1 MLTLFPK
8 KVKFFVVEKVGWWY
22 TVQKLSN
29 PKRGMAIRMQQV
41 TIYREPGRYAGWPAN
56 YGIWAYG
63 NEIVVGFTVGY
74 HKSDAGFHRR
84 DRDKPFIGMQA
95 RSLDGG
101 ETWRIAETP
110 CRLPA
115 RGTLSADEHVEERHR
130 LEAEAS
136 FQIPH
141 RVNFTHP
148 DFAMMCSRSGLRA
161 GAYSWFYTS
170 TDRCQSWNGPFKLPM
185 FGYTGIAARTD
196 YLVSSADECLLFLTA
211 SKADG
216 QEGLIFCANTT
227 DGGESFSLL
236 SQIGPEPE
244 GFAIMPASVRLSDSR
259 ILVAVR
265 CRGRGNDSGSDWE
278 ERLNWIDLY
287 RSEDNGQTWDYMN
300 RPVENTGRGGNPP
313 TLTLLHDGRLC
324 LIFGYRDAPHRIC
337 AKLSSD
343 AGETWSE
350 EIVLRDNGGD
360 PDIGYPRTI
369 QRPDGTVVT
378 AYYFDEEPDG
388 ERFIEATLWKP

>member
-1 MLTLFPK
+1 MRAGQRITAS
-8 KVKFFVVEKVGWWY
+8 GHGI
-22 TVQKLSN
+22 TRSLSALPSGITNRMRASIAATGIN
-29 PKRGMAIRMQQV
+29 PLQ
-41 TIYREPGRYAGWPAN
+41 
-56 YGIWAYG
+56 
-63 NEIVVGFTVGY
+63 
-74 HKSDAGFHRR
+74 
-84 DRDKPFIGMQA
+84 GMQA

-101 ETWRIAETP
+101 ETWSVSETP

-115 RGTLSADEHVEERHR
+115 RGTLSANEHVEEQHR
-130 LEAEAS
+130 LEAEVS
-136 FQIPH
+136 FETPD
-141 RVNFTHP
+141 RVDFTHP

-161 GAYSWFYTS
+161 EAYSWFYTS
-170 TDRCQSWNGPFKLPM
+170 IDRCQSWEGPFKLPM
-185 FGYTGIAARTD
+185 FDYTGIAARTD
-196 YLVSSADECLLFLTA
+196 YLVSSADECLVFLTA
-211 SKADG
+211 SKANG
-216 QEGLIFCANTT
+216 EEGLIFCANTT
-227 DGGESFSLL
+227 DGGASFSLL

-265 CRGRGNDSGSDWE
+265 CRGHGDDSRSDWE
-278 ERLNWIDLY
+278 ERQNWIDLY
-287 RSEDNGQTWDYMN
+287 GSDDNGQTWYHKN

-324 LIFGYRDAPHRIC
+324 LIYGYRDAPHRIC

-343 AGETWSE
+343 AGKTWGE

-360 PDIGYPRTI
+360 PDIGYPRTV

>member
-1 MLTLFPK
+1 M
-8 KVKFFVVEKVGWWY
+8 
-22 TVQKLSN
+22 
-29 PKRGMAIRMQQV
+29 RQV
-41 TIYREPGRYAGWPAN
+41 TLYREPGRYAGWPAN
-56 YGIWAYG
+56 YGIWAYD

-84 DRDKPFIGMQA
+84 DRDKPFTGMQA

-101 ETWRIAETP
+101 ETWSVSETP
-110 CRLPA
+110 CDLPG

-130 LEAEAS
+130 LASGAS
-136 FQIPH
+136 FKTPQ
-141 RVNFTHP
+141 RVDFTHP
-148 DFAMMCSRSGLRA
+148 DFAMMCSRAGLTA

-170 TDRCQSWNGPFKLPM
+170 TDRCKSWDGPSRIPM
-185 FGYTGIAARTD
+185 FDYTGVAARTD
-196 YLVSSADECLLFLTA
+196 YLVLNADECLLFLTA

-216 QEGLIFCANTT
+216 EEGLIFCAHTT

-244 GFAIMPASVRLSDSR
+244 GFAIMPASVRLADSK

-265 CRGRGNDSGSDWE
+265 CRDASGYTRPDWQ
-278 ERLNWIDLY
+278 ERRNWIDLY
-287 RSEDNGQTWDYMN
+287 ASEDNGQTWNYMN
-300 RPVENTGRGGNPP
+300 QPVENTGRGGNPP
-313 TLTLLHDGRLC
+313 TLTRLHDGRLC
-324 LIFGYRDAPHRIC
+324 LIYGYRDAPHRIC
-337 AKLSSD
+337 GKLSGD
-343 AGETWSE
+343 NGETWGE

-360 PDIGYPRTI
+360 HDVGYPRTV

-378 AYYFDEEPDG
+378 IYYFDEEPDG

>member
-1 MLTLFPK
+1 M
-8 KVKFFVVEKVGWWY
+8 
-22 TVQKLSN
+22 
-29 PKRGMAIRMQQV
+29 RQV

-56 YGIWAYG
+56 YGIWTWD

-84 DRDKPFIGMQA
+84 DRDKPFVGMQA

-101 ETWRIAETP
+101 ETWRVSETP

-130 LEAEAS
+130 LEADAS
-136 FQIPH
+136 FETPQGID
-141 RVNFTHP
+141 FTHP

-170 TDRCQSWNGPFKLPM
+170 TDRCKSWDGPFRLPM
-185 FGYTGIAARTD
+185 FDYTGIAARTD
-196 YLVSSADECLLFLTA
+196 YLVSSPNECILFLTA
-211 SKADG
+211 SKSDG
-216 QEGLIFCANTT
+216 EEGLIFCARTT
-227 DGGESFSLL
+227 DGGESLSLL
-236 SQIGPEPE
+236 SQIGPEPK
-244 GFAIMPASVRLSDSR
+244 GFAIMPASVRLSDSK

-265 CRGRGNDSGSDWE
+265 CRADSDYANPDWQKWE
-278 ERLNWIDLY
+278 NWIDLY
-287 RSEDNGQTWDYMN
+287 ASDDNGQTWNYMN
-300 RPVENTGRGGNPP
+300 RPVDNTGRGGNPP
-313 TLTLLHDGRLC
+313 TLTQLHDGRLC
-324 LIFGYRDAPHRIC
+324 LIYGYRDAPHRIC
-337 AKLSSD
+337 AKLSGD
-343 AGETWSE
+343 NGETWGE

-360 PDIGYPRTI
+360 HDIGYPRTI

>member
-1 MLTLFPK
+1 M
-8 KVKFFVVEKVGWWY
+8 
-22 TVQKLSN
+22 
-29 PKRGMAIRMQQV
+29 RQV

-56 YGIWAYG
+56 YGIWAYD

-84 DRDKPFIGMQA
+84 DRDKPFVGMQA
-95 RSLDGG
+95 RSFDGG
-101 ETWRIAETP
+101 ETWNVTETP

-130 LEAEAS
+130 LAAEAS
-136 FQIPH
+136 FETPT
-141 RVNFTHP
+141 RVDFTHP

-161 GAYSWFYTS
+161 GSYSWFYTS
-170 TDRCQSWNGPFKLPM
+170 FDRCQSWKGPFRLPM
-185 FGYTGIAARTD
+185 FDYTGIAARTD
-196 YLVSSADECLLFLTA
+196 YLVSSPDECLLFLTA
-211 SKADG
+211 SKSDG
-216 QEGLIFCANTT
+216 EEGLIFCAQTT
-227 DGGESFSLL
+227 DGGESFALH

-244 GFAIMPASVRLSDSR
+244 GFAIMPASVRLPDSR

-265 CRGRGNDSGSDWE
+265 CRGGGDNTNSDWE
-278 ERLNWIDLY
+278 ERQNWIDLY
-287 RSEDNGQTWDYMN
+287 ASDDNGQTWNYMN

-313 TLTLLHDGRLC
+313 TLTHLHDGRLC
-324 LIFGYRDAPHRIC
+324 LIYGYRDAPHRIC

-343 AGETWSE
+343 AGETWGGE
-350 EIVLRDNGGD
+350 VVLRDNGGD
-360 PDIGYPRTI
+360 HDIGYPRTI
-369 QRPDGTVVT
+369 QRPDGTIVT

>member
-1 MLTLFPK
+1 M
-8 KVKFFVVEKVGWWY
+8 
-22 TVQKLSN
+22 
-29 PKRGMAIRMQQV
+29 RQV

-56 YGIWAYG
+56 YGIWAWD

-84 DRDKPFIGMQA
+84 DPNKPFVGMQA
-95 RSLDGG
+95 RSFDGG
-101 ETWRIAETP
+101 ETWNVSETP

-130 LEAEAS
+130 LAAEAS
-136 FQIPH
+136 FQTPP
-141 RVNFTHP
+141 RVDFTHP
-148 DFAMMCSRSGLRA
+148 DFAIMCSRSGLRA

-170 TDRCQSWNGPFKLPM
+170 FDRCQSWEGPFRLPM
-185 FGYTGIAARTD
+185 FNYTGIAARTD
-196 YLVSSADECLLFLTA
+196 YLVSSPDECLLFLTA
-211 SKADG
+211 SKSDG
-216 QEGLIFCANTT
+216 EEGLIFCARTT
-227 DGGESFSLL
+227 DGSQSFSLL

-265 CRGRGNDSGSDWE
+265 CRGGSDDTNADWE
-278 ERLNWIDLY
+278 ERQNWIDLY
-287 RSEDNGQTWDYMN
+287 ASDDNGQTWNYMN

-313 TLTLLHDGRLC
+313 TLTQLHDGRLC
-324 LIFGYRDAPHRIC
+324 LIYGYRDAPHRIC

-343 AGETWSE
+343 AGETWGE

-360 PDIGYPRTI
+360 PDIGYPRTV
-369 QRPDGTVVT
+369 QRPDGTIVT